1 MNNFLKKVIAQ
12 STDDLQIISAI
23 CAESKV
29 KISDIKYLPST
40 KIFLLSVLRIDKETD
55 SSKPINSVIKFEFI
69 ESSKS
74 KNINQSNVDLTLEL
88 LAIDYLKN
96 KKNFKINLIF
106 KNNAHIALSTE
117 IIDITLEDQTDTEK
131 NEPEKKTQDA
141 FVVEAAHILLDSIHL
156 QQHTNIANSKK
167 MKKTD
172 S

>member
-12 STDDLQIISAI
+12 SPDDLQIISAI

-55 SSKPINSVIKFEFI
+55 SNKPINSVIKFEFI

-88 LAIDYLKN
+88 FAID
-96 KKNFKINLIF
+96 IF
-106 KNNAHIALSTE
+106 KKKENFEIVLLFSKNGIITLSTE
-117 IIDITLEDQTDTEK
+117 VVDVTLEDQKIK
-131 NEPEKKTQDA
+131 ND
-141 FVVEAAHILLDSIHL
+141 
-156 QQHTNIANSKK
+156 
-167 MKKTD
+167 
-172 S
+172 

>member
-12 STDDLQIISAI
+12 SPDDLQIISAI

-55 SSKPINSVIKFEFI
+55 SGKPINSVVKFEFI

-88 LAIDYLKN
+88 FAID
-96 KKNFKINLIF
+96 IF
-106 KNNAHIALSTE
+106 KKEENFEIVLLFSKNGIITLSTE
-117 IIDITLEDQTDTEK
+117 VIDVTLEDQK
-131 NEPEKKTQDA
+131 
-141 FVVEAAHILLDSIHL
+141 VENDKS
-156 QQHTNIANSKK
+156 N
-167 MKKTD
+167 
-172 S
+172 